1 MMVVSVLASIGVG
14 LVISVPIGPMG
25 ALAALKQIEGL
36 KRQAIGLAIGAS
48 IADTILAVLATI
60 PAALKI
66 PVPEQWLSLFLGT
79 LFCIIGI
86 IVWRSKS
93 SKAMVQKGTPL
104 GSFTLGFVASI
115 TNPGSILAFI
125 LGFNWLHSRG
135 LQIEGWFAIGLLAVV
150 IEIVAFTIW
159 TVFLKNVQ
167 YIDKKKD
174 LERFL
179 AKIRQGVSTLFIIA
193 GVWALWHALY
203 P

>member
-135 LQIEGWFAIGLLAVV
+135 LQLEGWFAKGLLAVG
-150 IEIVAFTIW
+150 IAIGAFTIW